1 MRKTLYEI
9 QSELEGLGYV
19 KRRPIP
25 TQNEIKK
32 ELMLLKLRA
41 DIRRKTGRS
50 PSGRKMPLSELVRK
64 GIASQKRVNEALGAK
79 RVKMMREQAMS
90 GRLRGVIRS
99 A

>member
-9 QSELEGLGYV
+9 QSELEELGFV
-19 KRRPIP
+19 KSRPVP
-25 TQNEIKK
+25 TKNEIKK

-50 PSGRKMPLSELVRK
+50 PRARKMPLSELVRK
-64 GIASQKRVNEALGAK
+64 GIASQERVNEALGAK
-79 RVKMMREQAMS
+79 RVKAMRDQIMS
-90 GRLRGVIRS
+90 GRLRGIVNN

>member
-1 MRKTLYEI
+1 MRKTLFEI
-9 QSELEGLGYV
+9 SNELEDLGYI

-64 GIASQKRVNEALGAK
+64 GIASQKRVNSALGAK
-79 RVKMMREQAMS
+79 RVKAMRDQMMS
-90 GRLRGVIRS
+90 GQLRGMVS
-99 A
+99 NA

>member
-9 QSELEGLGYV
+9 SNELEELGYI
-19 KRRPIP
+19 KRRPVP
-25 TQNEIKK
+25 TRNEIKK

-50 PSGRKMPLSELVRK
+50 PRARKMPLSELVRK
-64 GIASQKRVNEALGAK
+64 GIASQKRVHDALGAN
-79 RVKMMREQAMS
+79 RVKAMRDQMMS
-90 GRLRGVIRS
+90 GRLRGIWNN